1 MAAITHR
8 LRVDQDGLFTNDE
21 HAVLSDWFGQQA
33 PAAAAHLEL
42 EDALAQLGF
51 GERCHPYSQT
61 AVAVAHIVL
70 EAIEDRLPAWA
81 CWNGDEL
88 IYARRYRKAG
98 QKPRRRAVLL
108 PNALFAIDWAT
119 SAPGSSWPVSYHL
132 VWLPIYGC
140 FVVTA
145 SADCT
150 DAFGYADFAL
160 GHFGR
165 DENVGQSVIEII
177 KGDWTMQRDEC
188 GQKRWEEFLNSGL
201 VKKAAVHALADQ
213 VWPENDDYDDPD
225 DDDDTATQR

>member
-1 MAAITHR
+1 MEGVLWLPLPTR

-33 PAAAAHLEL
+33 PAAAAHVEL

-51 GERCHPYSQT
+51 AERCGPYSQT
-61 AVAVAHIVL
+61 AAAVAHIVL

-88 IYARRYRKAG
+88 IYARRYREPD
-98 QKPRRRAVLL
+98 QKLRRRAALL
-108 PNALFAIDWAT
+108 PNLLFAIDWAM
-119 SAPGSSWPVSYHL
+119 SAPGFSWPVSYHL
-132 VWLPIYGC
+132 VWTPIYER

-145 SADCT
+145 SADCP

-177 KGDWTMQRDEC
+177 KRDWMMQRDEC
-188 GQKRWEEFLNSGL
+188 GQNRWEEFLDSGL
-201 VKKAAVHALADQ
+201 VKKPAVHALADQ
-213 VWPENDDYDDPD
+213 VWAENDD
-225 DDDDTATQR
+225 DDDDTSTQR